1 MPAVAYSKP
10 NSTENRIDILLRG
23 AHFLHTPDIRSMLP
37 AQSSMPLRF
46 AARMPLTFDVVMV
59 MVMQPYYFGLS
70 TSTALT
76 ITLRYKKLAP
86 S

>member
-1 MPAVAYSKP
+1 
-10 NSTENRIDILLRG
+10 
-23 AHFLHTPDIRSMLP
+23 
-37 AQSSMPLRF
+37 MPLRF